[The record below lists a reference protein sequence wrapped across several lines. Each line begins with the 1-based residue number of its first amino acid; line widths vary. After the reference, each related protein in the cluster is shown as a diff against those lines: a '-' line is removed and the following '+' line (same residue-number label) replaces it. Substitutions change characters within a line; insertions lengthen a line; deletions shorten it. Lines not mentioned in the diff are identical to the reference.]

1 MCGKDLPVF
10 PIVMGMDPESFVCY
24 SLVLSY
30 FLICFSPDRTQY
42 CPTDAVNVFSLKTLL
57 VLFVHMSGEWLYVIM
72 AGMGSIDILKWKR
85 LEVLGDPFL
94 FLAKLCLLLASVFVN
109 GNIRLA
115 LDKEIR
121 TFACPGRSWGN
132 ATCSAFL

>member
-30 FLICFSPDRTQY
+30 FLICFSPDQTQY
-42 CPTDAVNVFSLKTLL
+42 CPTDAVNVFSFKTLL

-72 AGMGSIDILKWKR
+72 AGRGSIDILKWER

-115 LDKEIR
+115 
-121 TFACPGRSWGN
+121 A
-132 ATCSAFL
+132 